1 MDLQLQMVRPSI
13 KFYLNFSLLMGSS
26 PGFGFSACDLGALFR
41 LGFPTASDELFL
53 NLATYS

>member
-1 MDLQLQMVRPSI
+1 MDLQLQMVRPSSG
-13 KFYLNFSLLMGSS
+13 FYPTFSLLMGSS
-26 PGFGFSACDLGALFR
+26 PGFGFSAYDYGALFR